1 MRRKKI
7 IMKIAGIIIIV
18 LLAGALAAGYV
29 LSGFILQANRQTLE
43 EAIAWQKDHYD
54 ISWFD
59 GIDTDEYTVA
69 GYEGYTLHV
78 MLCRNT
84 VVSDKY
90 IIISH
95 GHTDNRYGDLKYMK
109 MYLDLGFN
117 CVVYDLRGHGENERT
132 PCTYGVK
139 EGQDLV
145 CLIEDTRER
154 YGKDIRLGLHGESL
168 GSATTVS
175 ALGSTQDVAFAV
187 ADCGFVDISGVLA
200 AGLPGPILKLA
211 SLGAKMRC
219 GIFLGDM
226 RPIDALAEN
235 KVPILFIHGAED
247 AFILPSNSERMS
259 AATRGES
266 FVRLIPGAGH
276 AESVLKEPGMYKE
289 CVEEFFKEIGV

>member
-59 GIDTDEYTVA
+59 GIETETYTAA

-78 MLCRNT
+78 MLCKNPAPTNR
-84 VVSDKY
+84 Y

-139 EGQDLV
+139 EGRDLA
-145 CLIEDTRER
+145 CLIEDTRKR
-154 YGKDIRLGLHGESL
+154 YGGDILLGLHGESL
-168 GSATTVS
+168 GSATSVS
-175 ALGSTQDVAFAV
+175 ALGVTQDVAFAV
-187 ADCGFVDISGVLA
+187 ADCGFADISGVLA
-200 AGLPGPILKLA
+200 AGLPGPVLKLA
-211 SLGAKMRC
+211 SLGAKVRC
-219 GIFLGDM
+219 GYFLGEM

-235 KVPILFIHGAED
+235 EVPILFIHGAED
-247 AFILPSNSERMS
+247 TFISPSNSERMS
-259 AATRGES
+259 AATKGYSE
-266 FVRLIPGAGH
+266 VRIIPGAGH
-276 AESVLKEPGMYKE
+276 AESVLKDPGLYRE
-289 CVEEFFKEIGV
+289 YVEAFLSRIEL

>member
-1 MRRKKI
+1 
-7 IMKIAGIIIIV
+7 MKIAGIIIIV

-29 LSGFILQANRQTLE
+29 LSGVILQANRQTLE

-78 MLCRNT
+78 MLCRNP
-84 VVSDKY
+84 VMSDKY

-109 MYLDLGFN
+109 MYLDHGFN
-117 CVVYDLRGHGENERT
+117 CVVYDLRGHGENEKT

-139 EGQDLV
+139 EGRDLA
-145 CLIEDTRER
+145 CLIEDTRKR
-154 YGKDIRLGLHGESL
+154 YGGDILLGLHGESL
-168 GSATTVS
+168 GSATSVS
-175 ALGSTQDVAFAV
+175 ALGVTQDVAFLV
-187 ADCGFVDISGVLA
+187 ADCGFADISGVLA
-200 AGLPGPILKLA
+200 AGLPGPVLKLA

-235 KVPILFIHGAED
+235 EVPILFIHGAED
-247 AFILPSNSERMS
+247 RFIPPSNSERMS
-259 AATRGES
+259 AATKGYSE
-266 FVRLIPGAGH
+266 VRMIPGAGH
-276 AESVLKEPGMYKE
+276 AESVLKDPELYRE
-289 CVEEFFKEIGV
+289 YVEAFLSRIEL

>member
-1 MRRKKI
+1 
-7 IMKIAGIIIIV
+7 MKIVCV
-18 LLAGALAAGYV
+18 LLVLLVIVGGVGAYV

-59 GIDTDEYTVA
+59 GIKTDEYTVP

-78 MLCRNT
+78 MLCRNP

-145 CLIEDTRER
+145 CLIKDTRER

-187 ADCGFVDISGVLA
+187 ADCGFADISGVLA
-200 AGLPGPILKLA
+200 AGLPGPVLKLA

-235 KVPILFIHGAED
+235 EVPILFIRGAED
-247 AFILPSNSERMS
+247 TFISPSNSERMS
-259 AATRGES
+259 AATKGYSE
-266 FVRLIPGAGH
+266 VRMIPGAGH
-276 AESVLKEPGMYKE
+276 AESVLKDPGLYRE
-289 CVEEFFKEIGV
+289 YVEAFLTESGALGQ